1 MSIRNHVAQNIY
13 LLAGFHYDQRDL
25 PEMLSSLI
33 HTIRI
38 CEHYFKSKSKL
49 SKILTIFNKNHN
61 YFSGGKMKI
70 EPKKVLKAVKV
81 CAITLKIVILKLEQE
96 KYMLPRN
103 TSMI

>member
-1 MSIRNHVAQNIY
+1 MSIRNHVARNIY

-81 CAITLKIVILKLEQE
+81 CAITLKIVILKLKQE